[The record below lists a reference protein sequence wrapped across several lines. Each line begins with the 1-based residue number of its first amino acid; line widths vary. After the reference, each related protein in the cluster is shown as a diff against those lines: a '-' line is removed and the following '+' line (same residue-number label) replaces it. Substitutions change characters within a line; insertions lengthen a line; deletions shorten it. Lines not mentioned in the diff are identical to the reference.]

1 MKNNKRF
8 LFPFACVCVLASQI
22 IPLITYH
29 KTLKLSSAATTKKR
43 NNSRVFGSGGGG
55 EFECFVICDKR
66 DDLGCKNT
74 HTGKRKQKAFVI
86 FHFINFLVDFCIT
99 LTYLFRLGAT

>member
-1 MKNNKRF
+1 M
-8 LFPFACVCVLASQI
+8 
-22 IPLITYH
+22 
-29 KTLKLSSAATTKKR
+29 
-43 NNSRVFGSGGGG
+43 
-55 EFECFVICDKR
+55 ICDKR

-99 LTYLFRLGAT
+99 LTYLFRLGRDLNKIYKSVVIANG